1 MLISRD
7 EKFAVVG
14 DFNYGVRI
22 IGIAES
28 LYTNSFNIDFPIEL

>member
-7 EKFAVVG
+7 EKFAVLG

-22 IGIAES
+22 LGIGENF
-28 LYTNSFNIDFPIEL
+28 YTNTFNIDLPVEL